1 MTARDEQRPTVL
13 LADDDD
19 GVRFTLG
26 EVLAEADVEVIE
38 VADGQ
43 EALSVVERPEQA
55 IDLLITDLKM
65 PKVDGME
72 LLQRARELRPGL
84 RVVMITAHGS
94 EAHAVRAMK
103 LGAYDYFS
111 KPFDVDDV
119 VAVIRRAT
127 ETVRLG
133 RENRRLRAELAL
145 ARHMVFRSRP
155 MSRVAL
161 LVDRVAARDVTVLIT
176 GESGTGKELVANAL
190 VAASAR
196 ADRAFLKFNCAAVPR
211 ELAEAELFG
220 HTKGAFTG
228 ATHDR
233 PGLFKQADGG
243 TLFLDEVAELD
254 PVVQGKLLRVLQEGE
269 VKPVGQDRPQKV
281 DVRIIAATHRD
292 PQREVEAGRFREDLF
307 YRLHVVV
314 IPIPPLRERPEDL
327 DPLID
332 HFLVKHAD
340 RFGLPACRLAPGA
353 RARLLAR
360 EYRGNVRELENT
372 VERLVAL
379 SSGGLIEDP
388 IEDLL
393 EGGEVDAAADMA
405 DIEAAAG
412 LRARVEA
419 FERRLIVEELQRC
432 GQNRS
437 EAARRLKIGRVT
449 LLDKIKKYGL

>member
-1 MTARDEQRPTVL
+1 

-26 EVLAEADVEVIE
+26 EVLAEADVEVVE
-38 VADGQ
+38 AADGQ
-43 EALSVVERPEQA
+43 IALEVLEKPEQPV
-55 IDLLITDLKM
+55 DLLITDLRM
-65 PKVDGME
+65 PRVDGME
-72 LLQRARELRPGL
+72 LLRRAQELRPGL

-119 VAVIRRAT
+119 MAVIRRAT

-145 ARHMVFRSRP
+145 ARHMVFRSRA
-155 MSRVAL
+155 MSRVAQ

-176 GESGTGKELVANAL
+176 GDSGTGKELVANAL
-190 VAASAR
+190 VAASGR
-196 ADRAFLKFNCAAVPR
+196 AQGAFLKFNCAAVPR

-220 HTKGAFTG
+220 HTRGAFTG

-269 VKPVGQDRPQKV
+269 VRPVGQDRAQKV

-292 PQREVEAGRFREDLF
+292 PQKEVEAGRFREDLF

-314 IPIPPLRERPEDL
+314 IPIPPLRERAEDL

-332 HFLVKHAD
+332 HFLLKHAD
-340 RFGLPACRLAPGA
+340 RFGLPACRLSPAV
-353 RARLLAR
+353 RASLLAR

-379 SSGGLIEDP
+379 SSGGLIE
-388 IEDLL
+388 ELDLGDEL
-393 EGGEVDAAADMA
+393 EASAAP
-405 DIEAAAG
+405 EETAG
-412 LRARVEA
+412 LRSRVEA
-419 FERRLIVEELQRC
+419 FERRLIVEELSRC

-437 EAARRLKIGRVT
+437 EAARRLEIGRVT
-449 LLDKIKKYGL
+449 LLDKIKKYGI